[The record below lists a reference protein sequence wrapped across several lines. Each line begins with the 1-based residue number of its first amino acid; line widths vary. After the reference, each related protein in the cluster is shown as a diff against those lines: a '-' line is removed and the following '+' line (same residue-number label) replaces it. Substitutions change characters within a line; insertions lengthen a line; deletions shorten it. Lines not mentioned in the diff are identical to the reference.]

1 MLMMKRKLL
10 NLGLLALL
18 SLGVLALPACDKK
31 DKDSKPAAGSGSSL
45 QVGNGGNAGEDPG
58 KTPEKPSTPEDPSK
72 PSTPEDPNKPGTP
85 DPGKPST
92 PQPPQTDP
100 ALGIQWVKVE
110 GGKFMMG
117 SPDDEEGRERDE
129 GPQHEVELSGFWMS
143 ATEVTNAQYNAFLK
157 AMEDKGGEA
166 WEKVKESGSNHPDQ
180 KSEFKGARQ
189 PVVNVSWDDAKAF
202 CDWVGKGA
210 TLPTEAQWEY
220 ACRAGSTGRFC
231 FGEDEAQLGDYAWY
245 RENAGRVTHAVGG
258 KKPNAWGLYDMH
270 GNVWE
275 WCSDYWLGAYTADP
289 VKDPAGPAAGPTR
302 VLRGGECNGEPR
314 YSRSAFRSWYYP
326 FVERELSHGFRLV
339 APLAP

>member
-1 MLMMKRKLL
+1 MYV
-10 NLGLLALL
+10 GLLL
-18 SLGVLALPACDKK
+18 SLSLGLALMSGCDKK

-58 KTPEKPSTPEDPSK
+58 KTPEKPSTPEDPNK
-72 PSTPEDPNKPGTP
+72 PGTEDPNKPGTP

-110 GGKFMMG
+110 GGTFTMG
-117 SPDDEEGRERDE
+117 SPDDEKGRYKDE
-129 GPQHEVELSGFWMS
+129 GPQHQVELSGFWMS

-157 AMEDKGGEA
+157 AAQRDPA
-166 WEKVKESGSNHPDQ
+166 VWDRVKESGANHPDL

-189 PVVNVSWDDAKAF
+189 PVVRVSWEDAKAF
-202 CDWVGKGA
+202 CDWLGNGVM
-210 TLPTEAQWEY
+210 LPTEAQWEY

-231 FGEDEAQLGDYAWY
+231 FGDDEAQLGDYAWY
-245 RENAGRVTHAVGG
+245 GANANGVTHAVAG
-258 KKPNAWGLYDMH
+258 KKANAWGLFDMH

-275 WCSDYWLGAYTADP
+275 WCSDWYDEEYYKASPL
-289 VKDPAGPAAGPTR
+289 KDPAGPAAGALR
-302 VLRGGECNGEPR
+302 VLRGGSWYFEPWNC
-314 YSRSAFRSWYYP
+314 RSASRAGSDPRNWNDG
-326 FVERELSHGFRLV
+326 LGFRLV